1 MWEAFFVCT
10 SIRFGGF
17 WAEAWCRALANAQPS
32 TGRLGWAVQI
42 GNLLRGLFSYKSPTH
57 QPGKLNTVQ
66 LRVTQRRA
74 NFSAG
79 YKRDLALDDKS
90 VSSTAVLDQQA
101 LPAGHPPPF
110 EKGGRK
116 LYLQKLG
123 AALSL
128 APNRPPEGWA
138 GMYKTAVCREL
149 FLLQKVPQSAR
160 ENSLADFPFKRR
172 FQRQSISHAAAL
184 DQRLC
189 LWKPQPFEKGWRKLY
204 FAEIGC
210 REVES

>member
-10 SIRFGGF
+10 GVRFGGF
-17 WAEAWCRALANAQPS
+17 LQ
-32 TGRLGWAVQI
+32 RLRPARLPAPNRPLEGWAGCTNRQLV
-42 GNLLRGLFSYKSPTH
+42 RGLFSYKSPTH

-90 VSSTAVLDQQA
+90 VSSTAVLDQQRCPLDTRHLLKRWTKTLFAEIGCRA
-101 LPAGHPPPF
+101 LVGAQPST
-110 EKGGRK
+110 GRLGWAVRNGSFLRGLFSYK
-116 LYLQKLG
+116 SPLLRELQ
-123 AALSL
+123 AAL
-128 APNRPPEGWA
+128 AIH
-138 GMYKTAVCREL
+138 
-149 FLLQKVPQSAR
+149 PQ
-160 ENSLADFPFKRR
+160 RR
-172 FQRQSISHAAAL
+172 FQRQSISHAAAR

>member
-1 MWEAFFVCT
+1 MGGLLCLYRCSFWRLLGRGLVPRSRQRPTVHRKVGLGCT
-10 SIRFGGF
+10 NRQ
-17 WAEAWCRALANAQPS
+17 L
-32 TGRLGWAVQI
+32 V
-42 GNLLRGLFSYKSPTH
+42 RGLFSYKNPTH

-128 APNRPPEGWA
+128 APNRPLEGWA
-138 GMYKTAVCREL
+138 GLCVTAV
-149 FLLQKVPQSAR
+149 S
-160 ENSLADFPFKRR
+160 
-172 FQRQSISHAAAL
+172 
-184 DQRLC
+184 
-189 LWKPQPFEKGWRKLY
+189 
-204 FAEIGC
+204 
-210 REVES
+210 

>member
-1 MWEAFFVCT
+1 M
-10 SIRFGGF
+10 
-17 WAEAWCRALANAQPS
+17 
-32 TGRLGWAVQI
+32 
-42 GNLLRGLFSYKSPTH
+42 H

-128 APNRPPEGWA
+128 APNRPLEGWA
-138 GMYKTAVCREL
+138 GLCVTAV
-149 FLLQKVPQSAR
+149 S
-160 ENSLADFPFKRR
+160 
-172 FQRQSISHAAAL
+172 
-184 DQRLC
+184 
-189 LWKPQPFEKGWRKLY
+189 
-204 FAEIGC
+204 
-210 REVES
+210 

>member
-1 MWEAFFVCT
+1 MRFSTNTRRT
-10 SIRFGGF
+10 SSL
-17 WAEAWCRALANAQPS
+17 WSKQKAEAQKRPPLWEVFSCLHKCLFWSFFAETSPCALAGAQPS

-138 GMYKTAVCREL
+138 GLCVTAV
-149 FLLQKVPQSAR
+149 S
-160 ENSLADFPFKRR
+160 
-172 FQRQSISHAAAL
+172 
-184 DQRLC
+184 
-189 LWKPQPFEKGWRKLY
+189 
-204 FAEIGC
+204 
-210 REVES
+210 

>member
-1 MWEAFFVCT
+1 MRFSTNTRRT
-10 SIRFGGF
+10 SSSWSRQK
-17 WAEAWCRALANAQPS
+17 AEAQKRPPLWEVFSCLHKCLFWSFFAETSPCALAGAQPS

-79 YKRDLALDDKS
+79 YKRDLALERYWCFECCGARPK
-90 VSSTAVLDQQA
+90 A

-128 APNRPPEGWA
+128 APNRPLEGWA
-138 GMYKTAVCREL
+138 GLCVTAV
-149 FLLQKVPQSAR
+149 S
-160 ENSLADFPFKRR
+160 
-172 FQRQSISHAAAL
+172 
-184 DQRLC
+184 
-189 LWKPQPFEKGWRKLY
+189 
-204 FAEIGC
+204 
-210 REVES
+210 

>member
-1 MWEAFFVCT
+1 MRGLLCLYRCSFWRFFGNDSVP
-10 SIRFGGF
+10 
-17 WAEAWCRALANAQPS
+17 RALANTQPS
-32 TGRLGWAVQI
+32 GGRLGWAVQI

-138 GMYKTAVCREL
+138 GLCVTAV
-149 FLLQKVPQSAR
+149 S
-160 ENSLADFPFKRR
+160 
-172 FQRQSISHAAAL
+172 
-184 DQRLC
+184 
-189 LWKPQPFEKGWRKLY
+189 
-204 FAEIGC
+204 
-210 REVES
+210 

>member
-1 MWEAFFVCT
+1 MGGLFLFAQVFVLEFFCRDFALRACRRPTVHRKVGLGCT
-10 SIRFGGF
+10 NRQ
-17 WAEAWCRALANAQPS
+17 L
-32 TGRLGWAVQI
+32 V
-42 GNLLRGLFSYKSPTH
+42 RGLFSYKNPTH

-128 APNRPPEGWA
+128 APNRPLEGWA
-138 GMYKTAVCREL
+138 GLCVTAV
-149 FLLQKVPQSAR
+149 S
-160 ENSLADFPFKRR
+160 
-172 FQRQSISHAAAL
+172 
-184 DQRLC
+184 
-189 LWKPQPFEKGWRKLY
+189 
-204 FAEIGC
+204 
-210 REVES
+210 

>member
-10 SIRFGGF
+10 NIRFGGF

-32 TGRLGWAVQI
+32 TGRLGWAVRS
-42 GNLLRGLFSYKSPTH
+42 GSFLRGLFSYKSPTH

-116 LYLQKLG
+116 LY
-123 AALSL
+123 
-128 APNRPPEGWA
+128 
-138 GMYKTAVCREL
+138 
-149 FLLQKVPQSAR
+149 
-160 ENSLADFPFKRR
+160 
-172 FQRQSISHAAAL
+172 
-184 DQRLC
+184 
-189 LWKPQPFEKGWRKLY
+189 

-210 REVES
+210 REVESQSSHPTDTRIGRGIMPLHGRC

>member
-1 MWEAFFVCT
+1 MGGLLCLYKYSFWRLLGRGLVPRSRQRPTVHRKVGLGCT
-10 SIRFGGF
+10 NRQ
-17 WAEAWCRALANAQPS
+17 L
-32 TGRLGWAVQI
+32 V
-42 GNLLRGLFSYKSPTH
+42 RGLFSYKNPTH

-116 LYLQKLG
+116 LFLYLKVLASPTFLVMPRLSQYSKIATANLRE
-123 AALSL
+123 APIRSRISARVICPFLATCSL
-128 APNRPPEGWA
+128 AISSA
-138 GMYKTAVCREL
+138 
-149 FLLQKVPQSAR
+149 LL
-160 ENSLADFPFKRR
+160 
-172 FQRQSISHAAAL
+172 
-184 DQRLC
+184 
-189 LWKPQPFEKGWRKLY
+189 
-204 FAEIGC
+204 
-210 REVES
+210 